1 MAFLF
6 PDKEPDELSD
16 LEIVEDFLLTQYI
29 IETYLRGLAENKKV
43 TEYSKRCPKLPC
55 KYLFGKELFDVLT
68 ETEPILFRISDKN
81 YRCIF
86 SDLSQAWVKFEH
98 LERCYPIEEC
108 IQNGKFKD
116 SCLSL
121 HMRDKYVQY
130 NRCVMPYYDF
140 FMKLSGEER
149 LEKLKGNKEQ

>member
-6 PDKEPDELSD
+6 PDKKPEELSD
-16 LEIVEDFLLTQYI
+16 LEIVEDFLLTQFV
-29 IETYLRGLAENKKV
+29 IETHLRKLAEDVKA
-43 TEYSKRCPKLPC
+43 TDHSKRYPSLPSKL
-55 KYLFGKELFDVLT
+55 LFGKVLFEVLG
-68 ETEPILFRISDKN
+68 ETEPILFRIGGKN

-86 SDLSQAWVKFEH
+86 SDLSNAWVKFEH

-116 SCLSL
+116 SCHSL

-130 NRCVMPYYDF
+130 NHCVMPYYDF
-140 FMKLSGEER
+140 FMKLSLEEQR
-149 LEKLKGNKEQ
+149 DRLKGEK